1 MDCENNLYQNE
12 MKCPLINSLLFNYN
26 DVPDLYIFIR
36 TFFTKFKEAAGGA
49 CTVIM
54 PYDQL

>member
-1 MDCENNLYQNE
+1 MDDENNFYQNE
-12 MKCPLINSLLFNYN
+12 MKCPLRNSLLFNYN

-49 CTVIM
+49 CNYAI
-54 PYDQL
+54 